1 MVRMTLSATTP
12 PRHRLKI
19 STRTRRTAGH
29 LSLVAKVGATRPA
42 QLARRVTVARKL
54 LQAPLL
60 QVPLALK
67 EADRAA
73 AKVVELPLRPP
84 PLFSH
89 SPALPVQKTDPNK
102 MTATN
107 DFRQSPIREY
117 SNDLGKGI

>member
-1 MVRMTLSATTP
+1 M
-12 PRHRLKI
+12 
-19 STRTRRTAGH
+19 
-29 LSLVAKVGATRPA
+29 AKVGATRPA
-42 QLARRVTVARKL
+42 QLAGRVTVARKL

-60 QVPLALK
+60 QLALALK

-73 AKVVELPLRPP
+73 AKMVELPLRPP
-84 PLFSH
+84 PLFPH

-107 DFRQSPIREY
+107 CDFRQSPIPEC